1 MADIQKEMAIRLA
14 WYFDRYGGIPTS
26 DQVVLA
32 RIANGFLQDDNSE
45 RLRELANEI
54 TEYFRSMD

>member
-14 WYFDRYGGIPTS
+14 WYFDRYGGIPSS

-32 RIANGFLQDDNSE
+32 GIANGFLQDDNSE
-45 RLRELANEI
+45 RIRKLAN
-54 TEYFRSMD
+54 